1 MAKLRN
7 ITDETLHVPLADAIV
22 EPDGI
27 IEVSDA
33 QWAQHAWPETV
44 WSEVEVPRRIFDPSA
59 HSVADVNAYLEKAED
74 DERERVLAAER
85 SGKARVGVLGND
97 DSGEK

>member
-7 ITDETLHVPLADAIV
+7 VSDETLHVPLVGRDVA
-22 EPDGI
+22 PDDV

-33 QWAQHAWPETV
+33 VWAQHAWAESI
-44 WSEVEVPRRIFDPSA
+44 WAEVEVPRRMFDPSNHTVPEVTA
-59 HSVADVNAYLEKAED
+59 HLENADD

-85 SGKARVGVLGND
+85 AGKARAGVLGND
-97 DSGEK
+97 GSDQ